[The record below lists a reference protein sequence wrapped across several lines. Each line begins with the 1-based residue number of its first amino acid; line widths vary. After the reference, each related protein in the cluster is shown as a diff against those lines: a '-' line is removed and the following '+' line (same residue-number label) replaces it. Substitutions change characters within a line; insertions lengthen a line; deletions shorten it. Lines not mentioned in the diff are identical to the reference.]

1 MFRIGFK
8 GDRMTDDR
16 VKKTAKLIVDYSTK
30 VKKGEYVQII
40 SDYQAKD
47 LVLEIYKL
55 VLLKGAYPKV
65 HLSLPG
71 MAYTYYKHAT
81 DEQLNHF
88 PKIAMNEIKNTD
100 AVIFIGA
107 SSNTKELANID
118 SKRIAMRQK
127 ATKPIFIERSENT
140 KWVIFYYPTGA
151 FAQGAGMSLE
161 EFSDFVFSSTL
172 VDYKKM
178 SKSQEKLKKMIDKG
192 KKIRIVAKNTDVTF
206 GIKGRK
212 GVKCDGIFN
221 LPDGEVFT
229 SPEEKTAEGVVEF
242 SYPALLQGKEVEG
255 IRLEFKKGKVVNA
268 TAKKNQDFLRKV
280 LETDKGS
287 KYVGEVG
294 IGVNYKINKFVKNIL
309 FDEKI
314 GGTIHIAL
322 GKSYKEAGGKND
334 SAIHWDIV
342 TSLKNGGKLY
352 IDNKLVQKNGKFLI

>member
-1 MFRIGFK
+1 MA
-8 GDRMTDDR
+8 DDR
-16 VKKTAKLIVDYSTK
+16 IQKAAKIIVDYSTK

-40 SDYQAKD
+40 ADYAAKD
-47 LVLEIYKL
+47 IVLEVYKQ
-55 VLLKGAYPKV
+55 VLLKGAYPLV
-65 HLSLPG
+65 HLSVPG

-81 DEQLNHF
+81 DEQLKHF
-88 PKIAMNEIKNTD
+88 PKLAMHEMKNTD

-118 SKRIAMRQK
+118 PKRIAVRQK
-127 ATKPIFIERSENT
+127 TTEALFKERSENT

-151 FAQGAGMSLE
+151 LAQGAGMSLE
-161 EFSDFVFSSTL
+161 EFSDFVFGSVI

-178 SKSQEKLKKMIDKG
+178 SKSQEKLKKLIDKG
-192 KKIRIVAKNTDVTF
+192 KKIRITAKNTDVTF
-206 GIKGRK
+206 NITGRK
-212 GVKCDGIFN
+212 GVKCDGRYN

-229 SPEEKTAEGVVEF
+229 SPVENSAEGAIEF

-255 IRLEFKKGKVVNA
+255 IKLEFKKGKVVKA

-287 KYVGEVG
+287 KFVGEVG

-322 GKSYKEAGGKND
+322 GKSYKEAGGKNE

-342 TSLKNGGKLY
+342 TSLKKGGKIY
-352 IDNKLVQKNGKFLI
+352 IDGKLVQKDGKFLI